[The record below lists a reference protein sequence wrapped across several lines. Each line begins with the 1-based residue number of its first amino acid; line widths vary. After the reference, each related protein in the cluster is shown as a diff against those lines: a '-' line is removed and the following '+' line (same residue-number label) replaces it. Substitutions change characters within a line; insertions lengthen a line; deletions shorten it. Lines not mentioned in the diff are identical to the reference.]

1 MTLTWLPNA
10 VTFARCGLALGVAW
24 LIVTLPTGSIW
35 PALAF
40 ILVALTDFADGWAA
54 RKFDAVSALG
64 AFLDP
69 VADKLLVGF
78 SLLAIA
84 AVHDWTL
91 LLLIPSALII
101 VRDLIATGLR
111 LLPSVDMPVSKLA
124 KWKTAIEMVG
134 IVTLL
139 LAGPASRAVV
149 WNIGLGLVWL
159 AAALSV
165 YTLGLY
171 VGAVLADAKRPRS

>member
-10 VTFARCGLALGVAW
+10 LTFARCGLAMGVAW

-101 VRDLIATGLR
+101 LRDIIATGLR
-111 LLPSVDMPVSKLA
+111 LLPSVEMPVSKLA

-134 IVTLL
+134 IVMLL
-139 LAGPASRAVV
+139 LAGPVSSAAV
-149 WNIGLGLVWL
+149 WNTGLGLVWL

-165 YTLGLY
+165 YTLGHY